1 MCIIHGYNNGSNNP
15 VYNEHKNVVCIIH
28 RSTLYTAKHGTHS
41 SGDVKLDM
49 AFCGILGRGLAGR
62 ITMSRCDML
71 GNCTRN

>member
-49 AFCGILGRGLAGR
+49 AFCGIFWERFGRK
-62 ITMSRCDML
+62 
-71 GNCTRN
+71 NNYEQV